1 MKNCLLC
8 GVGGQGNDLASRLI
22 AHSAMH
28 QGTFARTAETIGMA
42 QRGGSVVSH
51 VRLGDDVHSSLIPLG
66 QAELLIAFEPCE
78 AVRCLPY
85 LISDATIFVAARKI
99 QPVTGAL
106 SGKTFDADEMID
118 YLRAHAKTVITVDG
132 DAIANEVGSP
142 KVLNVALLG
151 AASATGVLGI
161 TSAEIESALAEKLP
175 PKVLAMN
182 QKALAL
188 GAECVKESN

>member
-8 GVGGQGNDLASRLI
+8 GVGGQGTVLASRLI
-22 AHSAMH
+22 AHCAML

-51 VRLGDDVHSSLIPLG
+51 VRLGDDIQSSLIPLG
-66 QAELLIAFEPCE
+66 QAELLIAFEPCD

-85 LISDATIFVAARKI
+85 LKADATIIVATRTI

-118 YLRAHAKTVITVDG
+118 YLRAHAKAVITVDG
-132 DAIANEVGSP
+132 DAIATEVGSP
-142 KVLNVALLG
+142 KVLTVALLG
-151 AASATGVLGI
+151 AASATCILGI
-161 TSAEIESALAEKLP
+161 SAQEIESALAEKLP

>member
-1 MKNCLLC
+1 
-8 GVGGQGNDLASRLI
+8 
-22 AHSAMH
+22 
-28 QGTFARTAETIGMA
+28 
-42 QRGGSVVSH
+42 
-51 VRLGDDVHSSLIPLG
+51 
-66 QAELLIAFEPCE
+66 
-78 AVRCLPY
+78 
-85 LISDATIFVAARKI
+85 
-99 QPVTGAL
+99 L

-118 YLRAHAKTVITVDG
+118 YLRAHAKAVITVDG

-151 AASATGVLGI
+151 AASATGILGI
-161 TSAEIESALAEKLP
+161 SAQEIESALAEKLP

>member
-8 GVGGQGNDLASRLI
+8 GVGGQGTVLASRLI
-22 AHSAMH
+22 AHCAMV
-28 QGTFARTAETIGMA
+28 QGQFARTAETIGMA

-51 VRLGDDVHSSLIPLG
+51 VRIGDDVQSSLIPLG

-78 AVRCLPY
+78 AVRALPY
-85 LISDATIFVAARKI
+85 LTEGGTIITATRTV

-106 SGKTFDADEMID
+106 SGVAFDADEMIGC
-118 YLRAHAKTVITVDG
+118 LRAHAKTVITVDG
-132 DAIANEVGSP
+132 DAIARKVGSP

-161 TSAEIESALAEKLP
+161 TLAEIEAALAEKLP

-188 GAECVKESN
+188 GAECVKESK

>member
-8 GVGGQGNDLASRLI
+8 GVGGQGTVLASRLI
-22 AHSAMH
+22 AHCAML

-51 VRLGDDVHSSLIPLG
+51 VRLGDDIQSSLIPLG

-85 LISDATIFVAARKI
+85 LREDATIIVATRTI

-118 YLRAHAKTVITVDG
+118 YLRTHAKTVITVDG
-132 DAIANEVGSP
+132 ETIANEVGSP

-188 GAECVKESN
+188 GAECVKES